1 MLNKKKLKKLK
12 KLKKFKEKQEVHQNL
27 KNNELFLN
35 HSLLFRFL

>member
-1 MLNKKKLKKLK
+1 MLNRKKLK

-35 HSLLFRFL
+35 HLLLFGFL